1 MIYLSRYQDR
11 EPTMSYAR
19 TTLQTL
25 FIVTLSALLGAC
37 AEQSYPYPDSEPAPI
52 PAQDPNAKA
61 LIETSRYVDTIKD
74 ELSTALSDELFD
86 SKVELRKTQ
95 SDTLQLTISGDD
107 AFRSGHTRLNKTILS
122 VLDRIA
128 GVMEQQPNSIVHIVS
143 HTDSTGSDQTNLT
156 ISEKRATVVANHLE
170 RKGIQ
175 SERLISMGRGE
186 HEPIMPNDNPAQQ
199 ALNRRIEIYVRGITN
214 GNEGR
219 AYETPSI

>member
-1 MIYLSRYQDR
+1 
-11 EPTMSYAR
+11 MSYAR

-25 FIVTLSALLGAC
+25 FILSAGTFISAC
-37 AEQSYPYPDSEPAPI
+37 APQSYPYPESEPAHAPQ
-52 PAQDPNAKA
+52 QDPNAKA
-61 LIETSRYVDTIKD
+61 LIETSRYVDKIKD
-74 ELSTALSDELFD
+74 ELSAALRDELFD

-107 AFRSGHTRLNKTILS
+107 AFRSGHTRLNNTILS

-128 GVMEQQPNSIVHIVS
+128 GVMQVQSNSVVHIVS

-156 ISEKRATVVANHLE
+156 ISEKRATVVANHLQ

-199 ALNRRIEIYVRGITN
+199 ALNRRIEIYVRGIMS
-214 GNEGR
+214 GNERR
-219 AYETPSI
+219 AYQTPSL

>member
-1 MIYLSRYQDR
+1 
-11 EPTMSYAR
+11 MSYTR
-19 TTLQTL
+19 TTLQALILLSLGTL
-25 FIVTLSALLGAC
+25 ISAC
-37 AEQSYPYPDSEPAPI
+37 APQSYPYPESEPAQAPQ
-52 PAQDPNAKA
+52 QDPSARA

-74 ELSTALSDELFD
+74 ELSAALSEELFD

-107 AFRSGHTRLNKTILS
+107 AFRSGHTRLNNTILS

-128 GVMEQQPNSIVHIVS
+128 GVMQEQSNSVVHIVS

-199 ALNRRIEIYVRGITN
+199 ALNRRIEIYVRGIMA
-214 GNEGR
+214 GNERR
-219 AYETPSI
+219 AYQTPSL

>member
-1 MIYLSRYQDR
+1 
-11 EPTMSYAR
+11 MSYVR
-19 TTLQTL
+19 TTLPL
-25 FIVTLSALLGAC
+25 IIIVTLCTFISAC
-37 AEQSYPYPDSEPAPI
+37 AEQSYPYPESESAPV
-52 PAQDPNAKA
+52 PQQDPNAKA

-74 ELSTALSDELFD
+74 ELSAALSDELFD

-128 GVMEQQPNSIVHIVS
+128 SVMEQQPNSIVHILS

-156 ISEKRATVVANHLE
+156 ISEKRATVVANHLQ

-175 SERLISMGRGE
+175 PERLISAGKGE
-186 HEPIMPNDNPAQQ
+186 HQPIMPNDNPAQQ
-199 ALNRRIEIYVRGITN
+199 ALNRRIEIYVRGITA